1 MDFGCFASPAV
12 RPAAAVVP
20 VPDGVDMAVAASAA
34 ENYSALIFAVTR
46 RVTIE
51 PGENAL
57 RAA

>member
-12 RPAAAVVP
+12 RP
-20 VPDGVDMAVAASAA
+20 
-34 ENYSALIFAVTR
+34 ALIFAVTR